1 MVFIM
6 YKKLN
11 KDIITF
17 GQDDEKIYFNVMIQ
31 FFFSKIKSEID
42 AQLSG
47 EENYKYLIGYKD
59 GDNGF

>member
-1 MVFIM
+1 M

-11 KDIITF
+11 KDIKTF
-17 GQDDEKIYFNVMIQ
+17 AQDDEKIYFNVMIQ

-42 AQLSG
+42 AQFSG

-59 GDNGF
+59 GGNGF

>member
-1 MVFIM
+1 
-6 YKKLN
+6 
-11 KDIITF
+11 
-17 GQDDEKIYFNVMIQ
+17 MIQ

>member
-1 MVFIM
+1 M
-6 YKKLN
+6 YKKLK
-11 KDIITF
+11 KDIKTF

-42 AQLSG
+42 AQFSG

-59 GDNGF
+59 GGNGF